1 MNERNA
7 VELELLER
15 QLARERQARLESET
29 IAERATRELYEAMQ
43 GMARSTAIAELLGA
57 VAVAANE
64 ATTARD
70 AIEIVLEL
78 VCKHTRW
85 PLGHGLLATADG
97 EEVRSLGVWHM
108 DDRDRCAL
116 FRAVTEQMVFKKGV
130 GLPGRVLETGEPAWI
145 TRVTEDSNFPRAPW
159 AREAGL
165 EAAFAL
171 PVLVRSEVRAVLEF
185 FSTEVLSVDATM
197 LRVMGQV
204 GAQLGRVIEREAAEA
219 RLTQQALYD
228 ELTGLPNR
236 RLLMD
241 RIAHALALTHRT
253 DGSVDLLFLDLDD
266 FKTIN
271 DSLGH
276 QAGDELLARLA
287 ERISACLRTAST
299 VSRLSDATVARLG
312 GDEFAIV
319 LENCADPTLVARR
332 LFEVLRKPLTV
343 QDQEI
348 FVSGS
353 IGIGLGRLCR
363 LEPEELLAASNVAM
377 HVAKR
382 NGKNRIEVFE
392 PAMREEVL
400 RRHQLA
406 AELRRAVDGEQLR
419 LNYQPEVSI
428 HDGRIVAMEA
438 LVRWQHPVFQMV
450 SPAEFIPIAEDT
462 GIIVELGRWVLRE
475 ACRQATSWREHRPEL
490 RDIIIAV
497 NVSGRQLRDESFVDD
512 VRAALSAA
520 TLPLDRLCIE
530 VTESV
535 LMEDDEQAAGVMR
548 RLRTMGVGLAVDDFG
563 TGYSS
568 LAALNR
574 FPTDTLKIDRSF
586 VARLPD
592 DDAAT
597 IVRAIIRLGHNLNL
611 TVVAEGVE
619 TPQQLVMLREYGCDL
634 AQGFHVARPVPAE
647 EFAPFAPETW
657 QRWRAPG
664 ARGRRRPITR
674 KAAGAG

>member
-1 MNERNA
+1 MNQGRDD
-7 VELELLER
+7 ELERLER

-29 IAERATRELYEAMQ
+29 IAERTTRQLYE

-57 VAVAANE
+57 VAIAANE
-64 ATTARD
+64 AATARD
-70 AIEIVLEL
+70 AIETVLEL

-97 EEVRSLGVWHM
+97 EAVQSLRVWHK
-108 DDRDRCAL
+108 DDPDRFASFCAV
-116 FRAVTEQMVFKKGV
+116 AEQMLFKKGI

-145 TRVTEDSNFPRAPW
+145 IRVTEDSNFPRSDW

-241 RIAHALALTHRT
+241 RIAHLLAVTNRTH
-253 DGSVDLLFLDLDD
+253 GSVDLLFLDLDD
-266 FKTIN
+266 FKLIN

-287 ERISACLRTAST
+287 ERVSACLRTADT
-299 VSRLSDATVARLG
+299 VSRVSDSTIARLG

-319 LENCADPTLVARR
+319 IENCADPTAVARR
-332 LFEVLRKPLTV
+332 LFEVLRRPLTV
-343 QDQEI
+343 QGQEI
-348 FVSGS
+348 FVACS
-353 IGIGLGRLCR
+353 IGIAFGRTCPP
-363 LEPEELLAASNVAM
+363 EPEELLAASNVAM

-382 NGKNRIEVFE
+382 NGKNRMEVFE

-400 RRHQLA
+400 RRHQIA
-406 AELRRAVDGEQLR
+406 AELRRAVEGEQLR
-419 LNYQPEVSI
+419 LSYQPEVAI
-428 HDGRIVAMEA
+428 GDGRIVAMEA
-438 LVRWQHPVFQMV
+438 LMRWQHPLFGMI

-462 GIIVELGRWVLRE
+462 GIIVELGLWALGE
-475 ACRQATSWREHRPEL
+475 ACRQATSWRKHRPEL
-490 RDIIIAV
+490 SDIIMAV
-497 NVSGRQLRDESFVDD
+497 NVSGRQLRDDGFVED
-512 VRAALSAA
+512 VRAALDEAA
-520 TLPLDRLCIE
+520 LPLDRLCIE

-548 RLRTMGVGLAVDDFG
+548 RLRAMGVGLAVDDFG

-592 DDAAT
+592 DEDAAT
-597 IVRAIIRLGHNLNL
+597 IVRAIVRLGHNLNL

-619 TPQQLVMLREYGCDL
+619 TQQQLVMLHDYECDL

-647 EFAPFAPETW
+647 EFAPFAPGTW
-657 QRWRAPG
+657 RRWRAPG
-664 ARGRRRPITR
+664 ARSRRRPI
-674 KAAGAG
+674 KKQAAGGV